1 MPMTDVTRFP
11 TAMPPSWS
19 NEGASRGM
27 GPAEFLVGDQWRAW
41 NGRLAVGIMAGSRL
55 KILALNPAGAATS
68 VTDAPLPNVRYRAL
82 TLGPDGSLY
91 VATDAG
97 EIWRVTPSAASP

>member
-1 MPMTDVTRFP
+1 MAETRDLQ
-11 TAMPPSWS
+11 TAGQLQRMLLPVSPY
-19 NEGASRGM
+19 
-27 GPAEFLVGDQWRAW
+27 QWRGW

-55 KILALNPAGAATS
+55 KILTLDQAGAATS

-82 TLGPDGSLY
+82 TLGPDGNLY